1 MEMTSSDALP
11 VQGGGVHGPSM
22 AEKRGTARLGYILCT
37 SGSLVDRPVPTT
49 PGKKK
54 DLGLLP

>member
-1 MEMTSSDALP
+1 MLSLC
-11 VQGGGVHGPSM
+11 
-22 AEKRGTARLGYILCT
+22 RGEEGMDLAWQRREGLLGYILCT
-37 SGSLVDRPVPTT
+37 SGFLVDRPVPTT